1 MSLCGKLPASPG
13 SAVLINSSMTL
24 SGNGSPEGEVLA
36 QRGYNGGGW
45 DSWPWIPGD
54 ATKDHRLSAG
64 NVLPYEYPG
73 LLSSC
78 VGYGSGFSCLV
89 ISSF

>member
-36 QRGYNGGGW
+36 QRGYNGGGGGTAG
-45 DSWPWIPGD
+45 PGSQVMLPRTTD
-54 ATKDHRLSAG
+54 CLLATC
-64 NVLPYEYPG
+64 YPM
-73 LLSSC
+73 STQ
-78 VGYGSGFSCLV
+78 GYFHLV
-89 ISSF
+89 